1 MNVLDTNIVI
11 NNIKSKC
18 YECGYISDITLFE
31 RFKSIPEKTRIMRF
45 KELDE
50 YVRKSNSILL
60 CFGEKHHEDVFN
72 QSIPFE
78 IRYKNAIK
86 VAEFAASQLWQWFTY
101 MCAILTLCYLIKQD
115 NYKFDERHNTWFGGK
130 GHNGGD
136 AFDTAYLLMNRMD
149 QSIRKNVNIGEKILN
164 EKMDVNKQSI
174 QLDYMNAWIKWFN
187 SNSFDHQI
195 PPVKE
200 LNGKWLKQGNKVY
213 SDKFINSVINQFFRF
228 QNNEEISKLI
238 LFACIKE
245 VLNGAGF
252 EFNDIAD
259 IMTVA
264 IAKSKNIPLMTNDK
278 SMKNI
283 AKTMNAILE

>member
-1 MNVLDTNIVI
+1 MDILDTNVVI
-11 NNIKSKC
+11 GNIKKNK
-18 YECGYISDITLFE
+18 YEKGYINDITLFE
-31 RFKSIPEKTRIMRF
+31 RFKSISEKIRIARF
-45 KELDE
+45 RELDE
-50 YVRKSNSILL
+50 YVKNSESILL
-60 CFGEKHHEDVFN
+60 CFGEKHHDEVFN

-101 MCAILTLCYLIKQD
+101 MCAVLTLCYLIKQD
-115 NYKFDERHNTWFGGK
+115 NYKFDERHNTWYGGK

-149 QSIRKNVNIGEKILN
+149 QSIRKDVNIGEKIIN
-164 EKMDVNKQSI
+164 EMDVNKQSI

-228 QNNEEISKLI
+228 QNNEEISRLI
-238 LFACIKE
+238 LFTCVKE
-245 VLNGAGF
+245 VLNGASF

-259 IMTVA
+259 VITIA
-264 IAKSKNIPLMTNDK
+264 IAKSKNIPLKTNDK
-278 SMKNI
+278 VMKNI
-283 AKTMNAILE
+283 AKTMFVIID